1 MSPKVSIIVPIYNVE
16 KYLSACLD
24 SLINQT
30 LKDIEIICV
39 NDCSPDSSNIVLQQ
53 YAEKDNRIKIVNH
66 KENQGLGAARNTGV
80 NVASAK
86 YVGFID
92 SDDYVSTDMFEL
104 LYYAMLYGNV
114 QVAMCGISKVSD
126 DGLVITTGEYLKK
139 GKFSVLEVLTNAS
152 LYEALLPAWNKLYIR
167 DIIKDIK
174 QLPIVSEDQPFLG
187 ELFSQIDRVS
197 IVSKPCYYYR
207 NREGTLSKPKEH
219 TPKNWDDF
227 FYAHRLFFLAL
238 KHKFSDKELRLQSL
252 RRSFSVLWRIK
263 RFNLLNN
270 PNWTEQENCIREH
283 IKSDDFE
290 LKSNSKVVYYILLFI
305 VFRKKIS
312 IYSKKK
318 RINRGMQLIQLCA
331 TNPWSQSKDI
341 LFVIKM
347 VRILSQQFL
356 FSISDKFEILF
367 YKKLASTFKLFV
379 QKKIWLIGERVDT
392 MQDNG
397 FAFFKYLQNTA
408 TDKKVYYISST
419 SQSTCIPK
427 KNTLK
432 YNSFYHK
439 LLFCASKVYANS
451 HYNAGYPRTRF
462 SSKIYQKPL
471 NCLNV
476 FLQHGITNAD
486 VSPYYGKQSS
496 DIDLFVCGAKPE
508 YDYVVEKFG
517 FNKEQVL
524 LTGFPRFDNLHHN
537 NTLKKQM
544 LFMPTWRRTLSNL
557 SLEAFQETEY
567 YMRIDQFLNAP
578 ELSLLLEKYNYTLIF
593 QPHYEMKSFL
603 SVFKTTNK
611 RITIAEDGTEIQ
623 QLLKESKL
631 LITDVSS
638 VHFDFAYMKKPIVY
652 YCWDYPQLIAT
663 HLGRGYYSHHKMGF
677 GPVVGNHEELIN
689 ALTSMMENNA
699 KMNDLYLD
707 RVNIF
712 FPLMDNKNCK
722 RLYNH
727 INKIVK

>member
-1 MSPKVSIIVPIYNVE
+1 MTPQVSIIVPVYNVE
-16 KYLSACLD
+16 KYLPMCLD

-39 NDCSPDSSNIVLQQ
+39 NDCSPDNSDVILQQ
-53 YAEKDNRIKIVNH
+53 YASKDNRIKIVNH
-66 KENQGLGAARNTGV
+66 KYNQGLGAARNTGV
-80 NVASAK
+80 QVASAK
-86 YVGFID
+86 YVGFVD

-104 LYYAMLYGNV
+104 LYNAIKDKTV
-114 QVAMCGISKVSD
+114 QVVMCGISKVSD
-126 DGLVITTGEYLKK
+126 NGLVVTTGEYLKK
-139 GKFSVLEVLTNAS
+139 GSFSVLEVLTNAS

-167 DIIKDIK
+167 DLIKDIK

-187 ELFSQIDRVS
+187 ELLSQIDIVV

-227 FYAHRLFFLAL
+227 FYAHRLFFGAL

-270 PNWTEQENCIREH
+270 SNWTEQEDRIREH
-283 IKSDDFE
+283 IRQNDLWLKSD
-290 LKSNSKVVYYILLFI
+290 SKLVYYLLLLFI
-305 VFRKKIS
+305 FRKRIS
-312 IYSKKK
+312 KQSKKK
-318 RINRGMQLIQLCA
+318 RINRGMQFIQLCA
-331 TNPWSQSKDI
+331 TNPRSQSKDI

-347 VRILSQQFL
+347 MRILVQQSL
-356 FSISDKFEILF
+356 FSVLDKLEIIF
-367 YKKLASTFKLFV
+367 YKALAAVLNPFMRKE
-379 QKKIWLIGERVDT
+379 IWLIGERVDT

-397 FAFFKYLQNTA
+397 FVFFTYLQNA
-408 TDKKVYYISST
+408 PIDKKIYYISST

-427 KNTLK
+427 KNILK

-439 LLFCASKVYANS
+439 LLFCASEVYANS
-451 HYNAGYPRTRF
+451 HYNAGYPRTQF
-462 SSKIYQKPL
+462 LSKLYPKPL

-476 FLQHGITNAD
+476 FLQHGITYAD

-524 LTGFPRFDNLHHN
+524 FTGFPRFDNLHN
-537 NTLKKQM
+537 NTLKKQI

-557 SLEAFQETEY
+557 SLEAFRQTEY
-567 YMRIDQFLNAP
+567 YMRIDHFFNAS

-603 SVFKTTNK
+603 PAFKATCK
-611 RITIAEDGTEIQ
+611 HITIAEDGAEIQ
-623 QLLKESKL
+623 RLLKESAL

-638 VHFDFAYMKKPIVY
+638 VHFDFAYMKKAVVY
-652 YCWDYPQLIAT
+652 YCWDYDQLIAT
-663 HLGRGYYSHHKMGF
+663 HLGKGYYSHDEMGF
-677 GPVVGNHEELIN
+677 GPVVEDPEELIN
-689 ALTSMMENNA
+689 TLASMLANNA
-699 KMNDLYLD
+699 KMETPYLD
-707 RVNIF
+707 RVSAF
-712 FPLMDNKNCK
+712 FPLMDNKNCE
-722 RLYNH
+722 RLYTH
-727 INKIVK
+727 INSIVK